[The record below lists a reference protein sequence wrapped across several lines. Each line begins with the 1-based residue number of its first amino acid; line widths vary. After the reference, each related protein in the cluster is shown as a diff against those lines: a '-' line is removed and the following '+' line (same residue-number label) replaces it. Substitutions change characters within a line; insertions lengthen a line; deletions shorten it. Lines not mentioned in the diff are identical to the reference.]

1 MTSIRFTVS
10 ERVRLRTAIPAA
22 CAGTLG
28 TIELVLH
35 SVDDICD
42 VQFDGHAQPRLIRA
56 CDLERV
62 DDRPPADRQRTP
74 DTD

>member
-1 MTSIRFTVS
+1 MISIRFTVG
-10 ERVRLRTAIPAA
+10 ERVRLRTDIPAA

-42 VQFDGHAQPRLIRA
+42 VQFDGHAQPTLMRA
-56 CDLERV
+56 RDLERV
-62 DDRPPADRQRTP
+62 AAPPTSRIAPGP
-74 DTD
+74 DS